1 MPDQGFVES
10 KRQAARIA
18 CAQALATG
26 QTFGL
31 ALAEALD
38 AFPHR
43 LKFVLHAGTPKTGTK
58 ALQTALY
65 RGVDALAQAGVWY
78 PPALVDPEYKKHQYL
93 VSLLIAGDG
102 AALTRA
108 CEEIVRSAPPQTRT
122 IVLSSEGFYQH
133 WWDFAPESKELLR
146 QLASLV
152 DLEFW
157 ACFREPVEFA
167 LTQYAQL
174 LRNPREFAPAY
185 GLDAGLEEMLEDE
198 WFVQRLDYLGF
209 VFELDELIGNDRVR
223 LFRYGRDIVAR
234 VFDAL
239 GVAASDDA
247 AERIN
252 PSLRQPGVELM
263 RIVNRYELSAGEKHA
278 AAALVLELDQMIGDR
293 AEELRASPAAVRRIE
308 ELTGRGWAAIEQR
321 FAPA

>member
-1 MPDQGFVES
+1 M
-10 KRQAARIA
+10 
-18 CAQALATG
+18 
-26 QTFGL
+26 
-31 ALAEALD
+31 LAEALN

-78 PPALVDPEYKKHQYL
+78 PPALVDPEHKKHQYL
-93 VSLLIAGDG
+93 VSLLIAGEG
-102 AALTRA
+102 ATLTRA
-108 CEEIVRSAPPQTRT
+108 FEEIVRSAPPQTRT

-133 WWDFAPESKELLR
+133 WWDFAPESKVLLR

-152 DLEFW
+152 DLEVW
-157 ACFREPVEFA
+157 ACFREPVEFV

-209 VFELDELIGNDRVR
+209 VFEIEELIGNGKAR
-223 LFRYGRDIVAR
+223 LFRYGPDIVAR
-234 VFDAL
+234 VFAAL
-239 GVAASDDA
+239 GAGAPAAT
-247 AERIN
+247 AEIVNR
-252 PSLRQPGVELM
+252 SLRRPGVELM
-263 RIVNRYELSAGEKHA
+263 RIVNRYDLPAEHKYA
-278 AAALVLELDQMIGDR
+278 AAALVLELDQMIGER
-293 AEELRASPAAVRRIE
+293 AEPLTASPAIASRIE
-308 ELTGRGWAAIEQR
+308 ALTARDWEVMEELLQR
-321 FAPA
+321 AEDEALA